1 ITAPATGTPV
11 FDDDTVALAA
21 TAVDAHDGVLTRA
34 VAWRSSLDG
43 ALGTGGA
50 LNVPHLSRGTHLLTA
65 SVKNRAGLVGTAAVT
80 VTVTDRPPAVA
91 VTAPSN
97 GRLFPVGF
105 PITFTATAVEDGDL
119 TSTIAWT
126 SDLQGS
132 LGVGGN
138 VPVVLSNAGTHHIT
152 ATVTD
157 SDGAMR
163 AQEIDVTITLAPP
176 MLTVLSP
183 ADSSSVAGPV
193 TLTAKAVDFRDGVRS
208 AAIRWTS
215 DVAGR
220 LGTGPSVTVPRLAV
234 GRHVITASITDSDGL
249 TATQS
254 VTIVAGKTPPTV
266 TVLAPANG
274 TTAPVWTPITFRGSA
289 TDAGDGDLGANL
301 RWRSSLDGPIGTG
314 ATVTAARLS
323 RGVHVVTAQAADSR
337 GLTGTDSVVVVITGG
352 PPTRAPDVSIVAPG
366 PGAELALG
374 APVTFTAIAAGDS
387 GDLSARIVWVSDAD
401 GVLGVGREITTSGL
415 SAGAH
420 RVTASVVDPS
430 GALGTAS

>member
-105 PITFTATAVEDGDL
+105 PITFTATAVDRTDGDVGFRL
-119 TSTIAWT
+119 VWM
-126 SDLQGS
+126 SDRDGS

-138 VPVVLSNAGTHHIT
+138 VPVVLSSAGTHHIP

-157 SDGAMR
+157 SHGAMR
-163 AQEIDVTITLAPP
+163 AQEIDITITLAPP
-176 MLTVLSP
+176 VLTVLSP

-208 AAIRWTS
+208 AAIRW
-215 DVAGR
+215 
-220 LGTGPSVTVPRLAV
+220 
-234 GRHVITASITDSDGL
+234 
-249 TATQS
+249 
-254 VTIVAGKTPPTV
+254 
-266 TVLAPANG
+266 
-274 TTAPVWTPITFRGSA
+274 
-289 TDAGDGDLGANL
+289 
-301 RWRSSLDGPIGTG
+301 
-314 ATVTAARLS
+314 
-323 RGVHVVTAQAADSR
+323 
-337 GLTGTDSVVVVITGG
+337 
-352 PPTRAPDVSIVAPG
+352 
-366 PGAELALG
+366 
-374 APVTFTAIAAGDS
+374 
-387 GDLSARIVWVSDAD
+387 
-401 GVLGVGREITTSGL
+401 
-415 SAGAH
+415 
-420 RVTASVVDPS
+420 
-430 GALGTAS
+430 